1 MHAAVISLGSS
12 RTESASSTYKG
23 CHCNQSITCAQML
36 HSMCHYAQSKRQQ
49 LRPVLL
55 LAAGAMKGTQVHAG
69 FWEGAKQH
77 IEDIKQ
83 VVQQQNSQAGRRLP
97 VWITGHSL
105 GGGYANCMMLHL
117 LASKRTADIFSA
129 GEQLTDCQCLAC
141 IHSDWCTSVSSA
153 WNSTCAE
160 HDTCCLA

>member
-1 MHAAVISLGSS
+1 MM
-12 RTESASSTYKG
+12 
-23 CHCNQSITCAQML
+23 CAQML
-36 HSMCHYAQSKRQQ
+36 HSVCRYAQSDWQQ
-49 LRPVLL
+49 LCPVLL
-55 LAAGAMKGTQVHAG
+55 LAAGAMNGTQVHAG

-129 GEQLTDCQCLAC
+129 GEQLSDCRCLALIQIDARLC
-141 IHSDWCTSVSSA
+141 PLLMHVLWSWNGASA
-153 WNSTCAE
+153 AMIPQEEATRAQ
-160 HDTCCLA
+160 HDTCCLV